1 MVHAT
6 SESER
11 ARRLKN
17 LAWFLP
23 LIGGIL
29 ASAVLVFLPPTETRL
44 WAVRGMLVRAVA
56 IGMLLQT
63 VLAVVL
69 LFCRAWLKTLLS
81 AGAAVVLFFVTVFAM
96 LIGGPAPDFV
106 AQKTADAVGV
116 RHERLVCL
124 GGCLTRESTVVFRL
138 DGEFTPPDG
147 FVPVPDPSD
156 VRGMVT
162 RTLERFGQAMTN
174 APSCRILKRNLDCS
188 TILAVE
194 TPAGWLFVYFGNA
207 TL

>member
-1 MVHAT
+1 M
-6 SESER
+6 
-11 ARRLKN
+11 KN

-81 AGAAVVLFFVTVFAM
+81 AVAAVVLFFVTVFAM

-106 AQKTADAVGV
+106 AQKTADAAGAPQ
-116 RHERLVCL
+116 ERLACL
-124 GGCLTRESTVVFRL
+124 GGCLTRESTILFKL
-138 DGEFTPPDG
+138 DGAWTPPPE
-147 FVPVPDPSD
+147 FEPIHELSD
-156 VRGMVT
+156 IRGMVS
-162 RTLERFGQAMTN
+162 RTLERLGQGSAN

-194 TPAGWLFVYFGNA
+194 TPAGWRFVYYGNTA
-207 TL
+207 L